1 MKVYEIL
8 SVNRELLIRLKGMGV
23 RYADCKYVDMYR
35 EYLNLR
41 AEGHKKTY
49 IVAVLSEKYCI
60 CERQVYI
67 VLDRLGC
74 DCTKDSVVPPAF

>member
-8 SVNRELLIRLKGMGV
+8 SFNRELLIKLERMGI

-35 EYLNLR
+35 EYLDLC

-49 IVAVLSEKYCI
+49 IVAVLSEKYSI

-67 VLDRLGC
+67 ILDRLGC
-74 DCTKDSVVPPAF
+74 DCMKYSVVPPAF